1 MTTAQIV
8 LIIAGFV
15 FSGGLLG
22 YIKYASDKKKAKS
35 DAPLENEKK
44 RIDIAKEEAEIERIK
59 IDNASANLAINK
71 DLADSIGTMWGRLSK
86 LQNTL
91 EKAEKINEDQS
102 RVIQEQLE
110 YLGELRKSLE
120 SCMNYFDVHNI
131 DKQDVLDNY

>member
-22 YIKYASDKKKAKS
+22 YIKYAADKKTAKS